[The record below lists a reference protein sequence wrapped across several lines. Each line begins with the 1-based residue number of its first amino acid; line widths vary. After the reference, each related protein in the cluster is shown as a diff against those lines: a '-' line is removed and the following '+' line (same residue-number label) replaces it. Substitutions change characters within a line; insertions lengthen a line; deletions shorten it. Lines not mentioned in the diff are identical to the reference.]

1 MIEIFLFSLVIIL
14 LVGCGFYS
22 LLKDRLKSG
31 VGSAAITLGAT
42 DHMLTQDKR
51 RAAQEIVQE
60 LSGEIRHLSETDDG
74 ENDKEDGKRQ
84 PS

>member
-1 MIEIFLFSLVIIL
+1 MIEIFLFSLVLIL

-31 VGSAAITLGAT
+31 GGSAAITLGAT

-74 ENDKEDGKRQ
+74 ENDKEDEKRQ

>member
-31 VGSAAITLGAT
+31 GGSAAITLGAT

-74 ENDKEDGKRQ
+74 ENDKEDEKRQ

>member
-31 VGSAAITLGAT
+31 GGSAAITLGAT

>member
-31 VGSAAITLGAT
+31 GGSAAITLGAT

-74 ENDKEDGKRQ
+74 ETDKEDGKRQ